1 MAKFFKYLLVFT
13 ALLMVILVAA
23 TLALRAYLTDDRIRA
38 MIIPPM
44 ERMLGRTVDI
54 GRVKVSLFTGIQV
67 YDLEIKEEDGQ
78 DNFISASHF
87 VLSYDLL
94 PLLQKKVLIRDIR
107 LVKPAIAVVRDE
119 QGVFNFSTLALLDKK
134 EGSAP
139 EPSAQEAEGGP
150 ALPFT
155 VEVKNLSVEEGTV
168 HVQDA
173 LGEIPTMDVVAQA
186 DISLEMGRTLAD
198 LRYQGT
204 ASFVVDTVYRGLAL
218 RQEGQLDFDQQKL
231 NFLVDLSLDQQS
243 LHFSG
248 SVVEFM
254 DTSKLPPIIV
264 NVSGQEVDVDQLLA
278 SLALLSAKEEKTQD
292 GPARPAPAPAKKSGP
307 LVPADLQVKGEVGI
321 AKARYQGMVIS
332 DIHLN
337 YTLAEGIFTLSDL
350 SGQTMGGEMEGEALV
365 HLQEVPTYEGKVGLA
380 GLQLDELLK
389 TFVADSPAQASGA
402 LSGAMTFSGR
412 GISPEEIKKEISGL
426 GEFSMQEA
434 RITGAEFTK
443 TLASLL
449 DLPELT
455 DLELQ
460 DMAGD
465 FAIEKGVAQVRSRV
479 KSDAFNAT
487 MAGQVGLDG
496 HLDLPVS
503 LSLSPRLSS
512 RLESRL
518 QAARYMEKEGE
529 RIRVDLVVGGM
540 VDSPKV
546 TLDTSQVRRQA
557 TESLIDKALG
567 EDATPEE
574 KEAGEAVKGL
584 LENIF
589 GK

>member
-13 ALLMVILVAA
+13 VLLMVILVGA
-23 TLALRAYLTDDRIRA
+23 TFALRAYLTDDRIRA

-44 ERMLGRTVDI
+44 ERKLGRIVAI
-54 GRVKVSLFTGIQV
+54 GRVKVSLFSGIQV
-67 YDLEIKEEDGQ
+67 YDLEIKEENGQ

-94 PLLQKKVLIRDIR
+94 PLLQKKVLIREIR

-119 QGVFNFSTLALLDKK
+119 QGVFNFASLALLDKK

-139 EPSAQEAEGGP
+139 ELPAQEAEGGL

-155 VEVKNLSVEEGTV
+155 VAVKNFAVEEGTV

-186 DISLEMGRTLAD
+186 DISLDMGRTLAD

-204 ASFVVDTVYRGLAL
+204 ASFVVDTVYKGLAL
-218 RQEGQLDFDQQKL
+218 RQEGQLDFDQKKL
-231 NFLVDLSLDQQS
+231 GFLVDLSLDKQS

-278 SLALLSAKEEKTQD
+278 SLAVLSAKEEKTQ
-292 GPARPAPAPAKKSGP
+292 PAPAPAKKSGP

-321 AKARYQGMVIS
+321 VKARYQRMVIS

-337 YTLAEGIFTLSDL
+337 YTLAEGVFTISDL
-350 SGQTMGGEMEGEALV
+350 TGQTMGGEMGGEALV

-380 GLQLDELLK
+380 GLQLAALQK

-402 LSGAMTFSGR
+402 LNGAMTFSGR

-449 DLPELT
+449 DLQELT

-465 FAIEKGVAQVRSRV
+465 FALEKGVAQVRSRV
-479 KSDAFNAT
+479 TSDDFNAT
-487 MAGQVGLDG
+487 MAGQLGLDG
-496 HLDLPVS
+496 RLDLPVS
-503 LSLSPRLSS
+503 LILSPRLSS
-512 RLESRL
+512 RLESRVR
-518 QAARYMEKEGE
+518 AARYMEKEGE

-540 VDSPKV
+540 IDSPKV
-546 TLDTSQVRRQA
+546 SLETSQVRRQA

-574 KEAGEAVKGL
+574 KAAGEAVKGL